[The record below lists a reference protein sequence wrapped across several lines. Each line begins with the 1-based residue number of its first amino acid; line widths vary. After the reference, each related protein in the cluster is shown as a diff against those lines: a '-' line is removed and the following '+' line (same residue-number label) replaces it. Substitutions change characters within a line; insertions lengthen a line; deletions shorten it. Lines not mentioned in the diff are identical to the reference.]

1 MFKKNASLPSL
12 FEMSYDQIDTF
23 VKRCVTNRDMHGLE
37 HNIEHQMWT

>member
-12 FEMSYDQIDTF
+12 FVMSYDQIDTF
-23 VKRCVTNRDMHGLE
+23 VRCVNNRDMHGLE